1 MTARSLVAAAAF
13 AALSGWVSGQG
24 PSPRRTADEEATL
37 LKKNRPLLEGLLDDG
52 LKLAAAETPLDRAA
66 ACRAAADR
74 LAVELRA
81 AAKYEDADRVSE
93 IGDQLTALLT
103 DGFLPPFAAARG
115 DIGPLSPDFPRL
127 QTLHRE
133 SASQFAAAVD
143 SLPTAGPFAA
153 GPRVVALRQKLAA
166 FAKQVGQPAE

>member
-1 MTARSLVAAAAF
+1 MTVRSLITVAAF

-24 PSPRRTADEEATL
+24 PSPRRTAAEEAAL
-37 LKKNRPLLEGLLDDG
+37 LAKNRPLLEGLLDDG
-52 LKLAAAETPLDRAA
+52 LKLADAETPLDRAA

-103 DGFLPPFAAARG
+103 DGFLPPFAAARA
-115 DIGPLSPDFPRL
+115 DIGPTSPDFPRL

-143 SLPTAGPFAA
+143 SLSTAGPFAA
-153 GPRVVALRQKLAA
+153 GPRVAALRQKLAA
-166 FAKQVGQPAE
+166 FAEHVGQPSE